1 MSDTASDTA
10 SDPVLLS
17 EAKAFLRVTHDDED
31 ATIQL
36 FLEAAKARIETEVGQ
51 TLTETAPAPLR
62 LAILYLVAEAYDGR
76 GDAQISAA
84 TIAAWISPYRR
95 FSL

>member
-1 MSDTASDTA
+1 M

-17 EAKAFLRVTHDDED
+17 EAKAFLRVGHDDED

-36 FLEAAKARIETEVGQ
+36 FLEAAKARIEREVGAA
-51 TLTETAPAPLR
+51 LDATAAAPLR

-76 GDAQISAA
+76 GVAQTSAA
-84 TIAAWISPYRR
+84 ALAAWISPYRR
-95 FSL
+95 ITL